1 MLQITAIMISNIMLR
16 SIRSSY
22 TYSVIK
28 VYCIVCYVCHANFK
42 QKKQPNEYDAFF
54 FSLKASLTYKITS
67 LSLLGRYPAR
77 YIFWLSDEKINKFNP
92 DKLWRKWRV
101 VKNCVLWGLAINSIT
116 TIICETEMHLSFTVS
131 TFWRQN

>member
-54 FSLKASLTYKITS
+54 FHSKRHLLTRLHHSVFYVDTQQD
-67 LSLLGRYPAR
+67 
-77 YIFWLSDEKINKFNP
+77 IFSDFLMKKQT
-92 DKLWRKWRV
+92 
-101 VKNCVLWGLAINSIT
+101 NSIQT
-116 TIICETEMHLSFTVS
+116 NYEENGGL
-131 TFWRQN
+131 